1 MSLVGEAESG
11 AQALELYR
19 TLSPDVTLM
28 DIRMPGMNGID
39 VLRSLRK
46 EYPSCAVLMLSSYD
60 GDEDIYQALQA
71 GARGYLL
78 KSMRNAEIA
87 EAIRIVHAGGH
98 HLPPKVA
105 SRLAERLSRDELT
118 QREQEVLSLIVRGH
132 DNAQVGKTLGIST
145 GTVKN
150 HVRSLLDK
158 LGVRD
163 RTQATAAALQRGL
176 VHLD

>member
-1 MSLVGEAESG
+1 MSHDQAKAGTIRVLVVDDHHVVRSGLAAMIRAEENMSLVGEAESG

-60 GDEDIYQALQA
+60 GDEDIYQSLQA

-105 SRLAERLSRDELT
+105 
-118 QREQEVLSLIVRGH
+118 
-132 DNAQVGKTLGIST
+132 
-145 GTVKN
+145 
-150 HVRSLLDK
+150 
-158 LGVRD
+158 
-163 RTQATAAALQRGL
+163 
-176 VHLD
+176 